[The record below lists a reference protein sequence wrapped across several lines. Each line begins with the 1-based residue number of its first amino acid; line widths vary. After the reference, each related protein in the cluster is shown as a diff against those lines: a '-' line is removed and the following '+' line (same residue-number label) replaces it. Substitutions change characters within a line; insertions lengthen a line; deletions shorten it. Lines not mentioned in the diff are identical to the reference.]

1 MGGHTRIAWGT
12 YPWSILRPLPTWSCH
27 TGTRAIFTFMVC
39 LKIERVVYNVYYF
52 RKCILPISFYHSQI
66 DEMIIQFSG
75 KVLILHVHFQ
85 STFVHEGPDAK
96 CTLLDGP
103 LDSFGTCRIVIV
115 ALSLPTLH
123 HKWILL
129 HQGQTSVIFSLF
141 LGANL
146 CAILYKRQKMQIKT
160 LPVAKRTQKSTPW
173 LGLNSATTWHH
184 LH

>member
-1 MGGHTRIAWGT
+1 
-12 YPWSILRPLPTWSCH
+12 
-27 TGTRAIFTFMVC
+27 
-39 LKIERVVYNVYYF
+39 
-52 RKCILPISFYHSQI
+52 
-66 DEMIIQFSG
+66 MIIQFSG

-129 HQGQTSVIFSLF
+129 HQGGVVVL
-141 LGANL
+141 L
-146 CAILYKRQKMQIKT
+146 CWA
-160 LPVAKRTQKSTPW
+160 
-173 LGLNSATTWHH
+173 
-184 LH
+184 